1 MASMDA
7 LHPDSIMTLPPAGMA
22 WAVVHARPRCEK
34 KIAEYLHQ
42 QGLRC
47 YLPLRRKTHRYGN
60 RERIFM
66 SPLFSG
72 YLFCVLGPAQRA
84 MVAQNRYVANVLDV
98 MDQANLVDQLRQVE
112 SALAGGHI
120 TEVLPYL
127 VTGHRVRV
135 SHGPLRGVEG
145 VIQRVKGQTRVI
157 INVDMIRQAMAVE
170 VDSAMLEPA

>member
-1 MASMDA
+1 MDT
-7 LHPDSIMTLPPAGMA
+7 LHSESIMTLPPAEMA
-22 WAVVHARPRCEK
+22 WVVVHARPRCEK
-34 KIAEYLHQ
+34 KIADYLQ
-42 QGLRC
+42 RQGLRS

-60 RERIFM
+60 RERIFL

-72 YLFCVLGPAQRA
+72 YLFCVLGNAQHA
-84 MVAQNRYVANVLDV
+84 TVAQNRYVANVLDV
-98 MDQANLVDQLRQVE
+98 LDQASLVDQLRQVE
-112 SALAGGHI
+112 AALAAGQI

-127 VTGHRVRV
+127 VSGHRVRV